1 MQFDSL
7 VRRPRR
13 VSLAA
18 IAIALFTVVLG
29 GATALAAF
37 APLPGVL

>member
-18 IAIALFTVVLG
+18 VAVALLTVVLG
-29 GATALAAF
+29 GAAALAAF
-37 APLPGVL
+37 APLPGAM